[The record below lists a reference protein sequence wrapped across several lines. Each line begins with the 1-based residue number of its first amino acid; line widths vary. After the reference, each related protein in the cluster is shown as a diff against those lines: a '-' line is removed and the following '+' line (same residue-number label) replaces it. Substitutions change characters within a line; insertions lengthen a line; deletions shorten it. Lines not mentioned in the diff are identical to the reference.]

1 MFAFIFL
8 LPFFSSSLAHPWSGH
23 WSLLTGLYGSTGPDS
38 LEDPW
43 DPKEWWSCLLFSVSW
58 HWGRMVQKTD
68 WAYTCPWLYW
78 LKSKDGT
85 ILWTHEPLKTRMN
98 NKYLTPKHP
107 KSIHITS
114 THPLSTIICFVYYDS
129 QKAFNLEMNSTFPLV
144 ASSSRLSLFAPVPT
158 SNSFLISVWRVFWQR
173 TLLELLNFINRIS
186 FFKGNILQINTGNSK
201 SIKHTTLDAR

>member
-98 NKYLTPKHP
+98 NKYLTAKHP
-107 KSIHITS
+107 KSIHIHIHSPLINSNLFCLLWLSEGFQSWDEFNFSISCKFKQIKFICTS
-114 THPLSTIICFVYYDS
+114 SHF
-129 QKAFNLEMNSTFPLV
+129 Q
-144 ASSSRLSLFAPVPT
+144 
-158 SNSFLISVWRVFWQR
+158 
-173 TLLELLNFINRIS
+173 
-186 FFKGNILQINTGNSK
+186 
-201 SIKHTTLDAR
+201 